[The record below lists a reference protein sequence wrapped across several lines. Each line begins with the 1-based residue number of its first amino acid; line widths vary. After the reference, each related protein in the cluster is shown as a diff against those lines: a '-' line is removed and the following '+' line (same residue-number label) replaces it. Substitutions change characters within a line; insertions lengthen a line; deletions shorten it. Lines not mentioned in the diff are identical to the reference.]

1 MKTRGSDFAGGG
13 MDHVTAL
20 DAANQALS
28 GRSSR
33 ATNPFASVELRGVD
47 ELGRTRRESRIPED
61 GASLPSGAWELAEA
75 HWHSLFTDEGAHFDR
90 EVILDAAE

>member
-13 MDHVTAL
+13 MDHATAL

-47 ELGRTRRESRIPED
+47 ELGRTRRESRSPD
-61 GASLPSGAWELAEA
+61 GDAGASLPSGAWELAA
-75 HWHSLFTDEGAHFDR
+75 MISIAVVTLGI
-90 EVILDAAE
+90 VITLWML